1 MDYPFCKGVSALL
14 DNLTHG
20 LLGYAVYAASG
31 IKGATKKERLGY
43 AAAAVVGAEIP
54 DIEGFTTFMGQEIY
68 LTWHRAITHSLF
80 FSPLMALLAV
90 GIVALF
96 NRSIH
101 WGKAWLLAW
110 VATLTHLLSDWAN
123 TWGTG
128 LLEPFVEGRYS
139 LGILP
144 IVDLIILLIFA
155 CGFLMKGKYGRVRTF
170 RGVWAALLLY
180 VSLQAGHAA
189 WLESRLTGVE
199 QTTPVAQLVPTQ
211 YQLVAKDGDHFHYY
225 AGSLFTGLRKIG
237 ESRSESHPAVEKAL
251 AADGEARAL
260 VRFLS
265 SHGTEVEESATGY
278 RVRFYDPRFRM
289 QSPSLL
295 STQVIVPKES
305 PKESSPPQT
314 SDP

>member
-1 MDYPFCKGVSALL
+1 MIYPFCKGVGALL

-54 DIEGFTTFMGQEIY
+54 DIESFTSLMGQEIY
-68 LTWHRAITHSLF
+68 LTWHRGVTHSLF

-101 WGKAWLLAW
+101 WGKAWILAW

-128 LLEPFVEGRYS
+128 LLEPFVGGRYS

-155 CGFLMKGKYGRVRTF
+155 CGFYLKKKFGRVRVF
-170 RGVWAALLLY
+170 RGVWVALLLY

-189 WLESRLTGVE
+189 WLESRLTAGE
-199 QTTPVAQLVPTQ
+199 QVTPVAQLVPAQ
-211 YQLVAKDGDHFHYY
+211 YQLVSQEGDHFHYY
-225 AGSLFTGLRKIG
+225 AGSLFTGLHKIG
-237 ESRSESHPAVEKAL
+237 KSRNDSHPAVEKAL
-251 AADGEARAL
+251 TADGEAQAL

-265 SHGTEVEESATGY
+265 SYGTEVEKSSTGY

-289 QSPSLL
+289 QSPSVL
-295 STQVIVPKES
+295 STEVVVPKGS
-305 PKESSPPQT
+305 LPDASHP
-314 SDP
+314 

>member
-1 MDYPFCKGVSALL
+1 MDYPFAKEWDLFGQL
-14 DNLTHG
+14 DARLARLCRLRRFRNQKTGPH
-20 LLGYAVYAASG
+20 
-31 IKGATKKERLGY
+31 KKEQLSY
-43 AAAAVVGAEIP
+43 AAAAVIGAEIP

-68 LTWHRAITHSLF
+68 LTWHRGITHSLL

-96 NRSIH
+96 NRSIR

-110 VATLTHLLSDWAN
+110 IATLTHLLSDWAN

-128 LLEPFVEGRYS
+128 LLEPFVGERYS

-155 CGFLMKGKYGRVRTF
+155 CGFLLKRKYGRVRIF

-189 WLESRLTGVE
+189 WLESRLTEVE

-225 AGSLFTGLRKIG
+225 AGSLFTGLRKI
-237 ESRSESHPAVEKAL
+237 RQKSESHPAVEKAL
-251 AADGEARAL
+251 DTDGEARAL

-265 SHGTEVEESATGY
+265 LHGTEVEESANGY
-278 RVRFYDPRFRM
+278 RVRFYNPRFSECRVL
-289 QSPSLL
+289 PC
-295 STQVIVPKES
+295 
-305 PKESSPPQT
+305 
-314 SDP
+314 

>member
-1 MDYPFCKGVSALL
+1 M

-54 DIEGFTTFMGQEIY
+54 DIEGFTTFMEQEIY

-110 VATLTHLLSDWAN
+110 VATLTHLFSDWAN

-128 LLEPFVEGRYS
+128 LLEPFVDGRYS

-199 QTTPVAQLVPTQ
+199 QTTLSPNWCPPNINWLPKTGITFTIMPGPCSPGFARSGKAEANPTPPW
-211 YQLVAKDGDHFHYY
+211 
-225 AGSLFTGLRKIG
+225 RKPWPPMG
-237 ESRSESHPAVEKAL
+237 KPGHWFA
-251 AADGEARAL
+251 
-260 VRFLS
+260 F
-265 SHGTEVEESATGY
+265 
-278 RVRFYDPRFRM
+278 
-289 QSPSLL
+289 
-295 STQVIVPKES
+295 
-305 PKESSPPQT
+305 SPPT
-314 SDP
+314 ARKWRNPPPDTGSAFTIPAFGCRVLPC